1 MKDLA
6 STKLNNTTGQ
16 VVEAGAETP
25 EEQEEEES
33 LVDLGRLEGML
44 DEVSDSS
51 SIKSI
56 SPRTFK
62 DQIKVEDAGSTK
74 RLWIYVLGSGWHN
87 TTLS

>member
-6 STKLNNTTGQ
+6 STKLNNTTGE
-16 VVEAGAETP
+16 VVENG
-25 EEQEEEES
+25 EEIREEEEEAEG

-44 DEVSDSS
+44 DEISDSS
-51 SIKSI
+51 SIKTI

-74 RLWIYVLGSGWHN
+74 RLWIYVLGSGWHS